1 MLQSHAELE
10 KSVLTLLKQRN
21 LQSPAP
27 FVAKVLQL
35 FETLNVRFGVML
47 VGPTGS
53 GKSEVHKTLQVK
65 HVEVLL
71 RAVCSVTLLPF
82 ADALRRGAAQVH
94 GAHCRA
100 P

>member
-1 MLQSHAELE
+1 MVLCTVLQSHAELE

-21 LQSPAP
+21 LQAPAP

-53 GKSEVHKTLQVK
+53 GKSEVHKTLQVNLFSCCCK
-65 HVEVLL
+65 L
-71 RAVCSVTLLPF
+71 C
-82 ADALRRGAAQVH
+82 AL
-94 GAHCRA
+94 
-100 P
+100 